1 MISTQNKDLLP
12 VLARNQRKVEIVARK
27 AHFVW
32 YQIRKTRVRK
42 SLKSLKSLT
51 RLPYRKV
58 EKSSFV
64 EYLKT

>member
-32 YQIRKTRVRK
+32 YQIRKTRVTK

-64 EYLKT
+64 KYL